1 MSEISLSGGL
11 ERVSRTGYNNSKNR
25 EKNILI
31 IYAPWKGLWG
41 LIKFH
46 KILSWAGRKS
56 EGKRGVGGGCGN
68 VVNPIGF
75 SIISTAG
82 ARGER
87 GR

>member
-1 MSEISLSGGL
+1 MPSKRGKGTLEIG
-11 ERVSRTGYNNSKNR
+11 
-25 EKNILI
+25 EKIALTNMGEKKVLI
-31 IYAPWKGLWG
+31 IYAPLWAFRPSKS
-41 LIKFH
+41 LL
-46 KILSWAGRKS
+46 KILSRTERKS

>member
-1 MSEISLSGGL
+1 MPCKRGRGRRKIRGKIALTNIGEKSIDNICPPLGLSAQKKSLEIL
-11 ERVSRTGYNNSKNR
+11 SRT
-25 EKNILI
+25 
-31 IYAPWKGLWG
+31 
-41 LIKFH
+41 
-46 KILSWAGRKS
+46 GRKS
-56 EGKRGVGGGCGN
+56 EGKKGVGGGCGN

>member
-1 MSEISLSGGL
+1 M
-11 ERVSRTGYNNSKNR
+11 
-25 EKNILI
+25 I
-31 IYAPWKGLWG
+31 IYAPLKGRCPLT
-41 LIKFH
+41 IVSKNNKKYSFFE
-46 KILSWAGRKS
+46 RKS

-75 SIISTAG
+75 SIISMAG